1 MTTATKT
8 RKRAGKTKRKPTSG
22 PPRRKANA
30 KPSANGKP
38 RTAGSKDAPGQKF
51 IAGTEPEKIPELDAM
66 VSKYTNFKKASENA
80 KDSANDE
87 LGKIKSKM
95 EEVNIEY
102 YKTPF
107 GDVSVQHGVT
117 IIKVKLPKS
126 Q

>member
-1 MTTATKT
+1 MVTATRE
-8 RKRAGKTKRKPTSG
+8 RKRAGAKSGKTTRKP
-22 PPRRKANA
+22 KA
-30 KPSANGKP
+30 SANGKG

-51 IAGTEPEKIPELDAM
+51 IDGTEPEKIPELDAL

-80 KDSANDE
+80 KESANDE
-87 LGKIKSKM
+87 LGKIKAKM
-95 EEVNIEY
+95 EESNIEF

>member
-1 MTTATKT
+1 MVAIAT
-8 RKRAGKTKRKPTSG
+8 RKRKKAGSTKAKTT
-22 PPRRKANA
+22 RRSARS
-30 KPSANGKP
+30 KPSTNGKA
-38 RTAGSKDAPGQKF
+38 RVAGSKDAPGQKY
-51 IAGTEPEKIPELDAM
+51 IDGTEPEKIPELDAL

-87 LGKIKSKM
+87 LGRIKGKM
-95 EEVNIEY
+95 EENGIEF

-126 Q
+126 S